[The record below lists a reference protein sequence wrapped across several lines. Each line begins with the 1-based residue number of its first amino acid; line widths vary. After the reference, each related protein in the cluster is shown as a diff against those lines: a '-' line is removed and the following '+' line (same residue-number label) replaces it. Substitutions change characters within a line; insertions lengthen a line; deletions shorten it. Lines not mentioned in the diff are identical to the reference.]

1 LCLFSSLRLCVR
13 SFWTSKEI
21 LVYNRRDFL
30 KHASLLAL
38 APTIPGFLARTARAA
53 EPLRDGR
60 VLVVLELN
68 GGNDGI
74 NTVVPFADEGYAKHR
89 QTLRLRTDGLVKVND
104 QVALHPAMQNF
115 GKLLEA
121 GQLVIAQ
128 GVSYPNPSRSHFQ
141 SMATW
146 HTGRLDPEEH
156 KGPGWLGRALD
167 GAAKG
172 ASALL
177 VGSGPPPV
185 AIRGRRTLAS
195 AIERMEDFTL
205 AAGADPRRA
214 LAPSP
219 YPLPLGGGEGRVR
232 GEESADDLAAFVQR
246 SMLDAYAT
254 ADRLAQVARDKGD
267 ARYPQ
272 SGLGSRLQLIARLL
286 KVGLDTR
293 IYYTLQSGYDTH
305 ANQLFAHANLLNDLS
320 ASLKAFLDDLA
331 AAKLADRVVVLLFS
345 EFGRTVSE
353 NGSAGTDHGTAGPVF
368 LAGSGVKGGL
378 VGTTPSLLDLDPTH
392 GDLRRSLDFRQ
403 VYATVLEG
411 WLGLPA
417 KETLSGTFECVPL
430 FRS

>member
-1 LCLFSSLRLCVR
+1 MLS
-13 SFWTSKEI
+13 
-21 LVYNRRDFL
+21 RRDFL
-30 KHASLLAL
+30 KHSSLLAL

-53 EPLRDGR
+53 LPQSDGR
-60 VLVVLELN
+60 VLVILELS

-74 NTVVPFADEGYAKHR
+74 NTVVPFADEGYAKYR
-89 QTLRLRTDGLVKVND
+89 KTLRLQKDRLVKVND
-104 QVALHPAMQNF
+104 QVGLHPSLRDF

-121 GQLVIAQ
+121 GQLMIAQ

-146 HTGRLDPEEH
+146 QTARLDPEEH
-156 KGPGWLGRALD
+156 KGPGWLGRSLD
-167 GAAKG
+167 TAGNG

-185 AIRGRRTLAS
+185 AIRGRRSIAS
-195 AIERMEDFTL
+195 AIERIDDFSL
-205 AAGADPRRA
+205 AAGADPRKA
-214 LAPSP
+214 LLKDEP
-219 YPLPLGGGEGRVR
+219 
-232 GEESADDLAAFVQR
+232 ADDLAAFVQR

-254 ADRLAQVARDKGD
+254 ADRLQEVAGGSDD

-272 SGLGSRLQLIARLL
+272 SGLASKLRLIARLL

-293 IYYTLQSGYDTH
+293 VFYTLHSGYDTH
-305 ANQLFAHANLLNDLS
+305 SAQLFTHSNLLSELS
-320 ASLKAFLDDLA
+320 GALKAFFDDLTA
-331 AAKLADRVVVLLFS
+331 ARLADRVVVLLFS

-368 LAGSGVKGGL
+368 LAGPGVQGGL
-378 VGTTPSLLDLDPTH
+378 AGKTPSLLDLDPKH

-403 VYATVLEG
+403 VYATVLED

-417 KETLSGTFECVPL
+417 KEALGGTYERLPL
-430 FRS
+430 FRG